1 MGKSGKEVN
10 DVKPKTARSYRGA
23 MVDDNAIISI
33 NIKWLIQAIVVIAGL
48 VYSYLQVE
56 NRIKELERRVEL
68 ADNNIEELVNKHI
81 AEEEVKISKMQE
93 QLEWYETEL
102 NLNPLSWGKKKRKRK

>member
-1 MGKSGKEVN
+1 MSDG
-10 DVKPKTARSYRGA
+10 KPKTARSYRGA

-33 NIKWLIQAIVVIAGL
+33 NIKWLIQSVVVIAGL

-68 ADNNIEELVNKHI
+68 ADTNIEELVNKHI